1 MIPTVEPKHEN
12 NGTLLKTVAT
22 FLLELPAKFLKFEN
36 SIAGKK
42 ARIIHLTL
50 VPMEFQAH
58 IIICTVMHLGL
69 DCCHEI

>member
-22 FLLELPAKFLKFEN
+22 FLLELQVKFLKFEN

-50 VPMEFQAH
+50 VPMEF
-58 IIICTVMHLGL
+58 
-69 DCCHEI
+69 

>member
-1 MIPTVEPKHEN
+1 MAIL
-12 NGTLLKTVAT
+12 TLIWTYNSFDTNLN
-22 FLLELPAKFLKFEN
+22 FEN